1 MLDGLIGSLA
11 DLNKLIADAAF
22 KDSTIN
28 GMINRHRQGTG
39 RCEDQR
45 LHQPDRLLAQTWH

>member
-11 DLNKLIADAAF
+11 DLNQLIADAAF

-28 GMINRHRQGTG
+28 GMVTG
-39 RCEDQR
+39 IGKDKV
-45 LHQPDRLLAQTWH
+45 LAELKEVLSR

>member
-28 GMINRHRQGTG
+28 GMITG
-39 RCEDQR
+39 IGKALDERSTT
-45 LHQPDRLLAQTWH
+45 PPT